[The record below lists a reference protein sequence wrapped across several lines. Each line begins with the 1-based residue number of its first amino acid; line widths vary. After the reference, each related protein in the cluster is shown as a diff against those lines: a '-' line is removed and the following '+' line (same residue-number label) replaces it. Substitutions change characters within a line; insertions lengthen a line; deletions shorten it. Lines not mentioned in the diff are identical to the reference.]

1 MNIFTLNLKKKLF
14 NCLLY
19 SFGTQL
25 PDNVNFPL
33 NLESYNQAKNTFFST
48 ELPSQYL
55 RQIGQGVRELCSDIQ
70 TNRDY

>member
-33 NLESYNQAKNTFFST
+33 NLEHSLISI

-55 RQIGQGVRELCSDIQ
+55 RQIGQEVRELCSDIQ